1 MFDNQ
6 KITKPI
12 PRPIAH
18 SRLGESL
25 VRAGTITDEQLAAA
39 LEIQH
44 DAEDPKL
51 RLGSVIVA
59 QGFTS
64 EEAIAHALA
73 DQLDLSFIDLMNTEI
88 DPELIRLLPQKMA
101 HKHQVVPL
109 EQTTDKLLIAISDP
123 TNLTAVDDVKAATG
137 IGRIELRVAAM
148 SAVRAAIDELYS
160 VDMAAAD
167 ALDRLG
173 ISDEVQFVIDEPEDD
188 ARALERDAQAA
199 PVIRLVNA
207 LLGDALRGRA
217 TDVHIEPRTDDV
229 KVRYRIDGLLRDVM
243 SLPRQVLPSVVSR
256 IKIVSGMDISER
268 RRPQDGRNKF
278 VIDGRAIDTRVSTM
292 PTVFGEKVVV
302 RLLHK
307 HESSIDLAALG
318 LTDEHRVILEEHLDR
333 PQGLL
338 IFTGPTGAGKSSTMY
353 AAMTRL
359 SAEERNLVSLE
370 DPVEF
375 QIPGLNQIQINE
387 RSGITFARGLRS
399 VLRQDPDVIMVGE
412 IRDVETAQMVMQ
424 ASFTGHMVLSSLHTR
439 DAPGAL
445 TRLADLGVEPF
456 RIAAAVTLV
465 VAQRLVRMVCEKCA
479 IEVKADRQLLAKLG
493 LTPAAIAGSTFLQ
506 GSGCDACA
514 HTGYRGRTGIFEVF
528 PITAAV
534 REQLTHGVSE
544 TAMARAAHG
553 TGMTTLLEHGVQKAR
568 EGITTLEE
576 VHRVLYIERAEGPRC
591 PSCRRHVTSSFVVCP
606 YCRADLTD
614 LPMPPASSL
623 KVVGEG
629 VEP

>member
-1 MFDNQ
+1 MLDQ
-6 KITKPI
+6 KTQKSE

-25 VRAGTITDEQLAAA
+25 VRAGAITEEQLETA
-39 LEIQH
+39 LGIQAQ
-44 DAEDPKL
+44 AEDPKP
-51 RLGSVIVA
+51 RLGSIIA
-59 QGFTS
+59 REEFAS

-73 DQLDLSFIDLMNTEI
+73 DLLGLSYIDLAEADT
-88 DPELIRLLPQKMA
+88 DFELTQVLPQRLA
-101 HKHQVVPL
+101 HKHQVVAVEMAEDRL
-109 EQTTDKLLIAISDP
+109 VLAVADP
-123 TNLTAVDDVKAATG
+123 TNLTAVDDVKTATG
-137 IGRIELRVAAM
+137 IGRVELRVA
-148 SAVRAAIDELYS
+148 SIGAVRTAIEQLYA
-160 VDMAAAD
+160 VDMAAVD

-173 ISDEVQFVIDEPEDD
+173 ISSEVEFVADDIEDD
-188 ARALERDAQAA
+188 PDTLERDAQTG

-217 TDVHIEPRTDDV
+217 TDVHIEARTDEV

-243 SLPRQVLPSVVSR
+243 TLPKHVLPSVVSR
-256 IKIVSGMDISER
+256 IKIISGMDISER

-278 VIDGRAIDTRVSTM
+278 VIEGRAIDTRVSTM

-307 HESSIDLAALG
+307 HENSIDLSTLG
-318 LTDEHRVILEEHLDR
+318 LTAEQAVLLKDHLDM

-338 IFTGPTGAGKSSTMY
+338 VFTGPTGAGKSSTMY
-353 AAMTRL
+353 AAMSKL
-359 SAEERNLVSLE
+359 SSEERNLVSLE

-465 VAQRLVRMVCEKCA
+465 VAQRLVRLVCEKCA
-479 IEVKADRQLLAKLG
+479 GPVETDQRLLAKLG
-493 LTPAAIAGSTFLQ
+493 LSPADAAGSTFLK
-506 GSGCDACA
+506 GSGCEACA

-528 PITAAV
+528 PVTPAV
-534 REQLTHGVSE
+534 REQLGNSVSE
-544 TAMARAAHG
+544 SAMARAARG
-553 TGMTTLLEHGVQKAR
+553 AGMTTLLEHGIQKAR
-568 EGITTLEE
+568 AGLTTLEE
-576 VHRVLYIERAEGPRC
+576 VHRVLYIERVDGLRC
-591 PSCRRHVTSSFVVCP
+591 PSCQRHVASAFVVCP

-614 LPMPPASSL
+614 RPSDPPASL
-623 KVVGEG
+623 KVVGDG